1 MAKKKDQE
9 PKKPEAQS
17 QDQFDQE
24 MDELV
29 DVTMD
34 QIEKEEKSLQANLPA
49 PSQKQT
55 GVVKF
60 QKFQKGT
67 QLVEHHLFKLAVAKM
82 KKNISWKYRQ
92 PETVEIEHVHFY
104 HSVNDTTLQ
113 KNRFCSPVGG
123 HFHEIILDINEN
135 GDIVGAKCGPAVHYA
150 TKKVGGGNTVRRLE
164 RIKWERYDDRPQE
177 IAEEN
182 EFEVDQLTPIQ
193 NSVPLIVEADMHT
206 HELEYMGTEEFS
218 AHSKSEK
225 RKEETAK
232 VKGLMAGQP
241 LSTQPGKM
249 ADLTNQKDSAAMQA
263 ILKEGDG
270 KQAST

>member
-1 MAKKKDQE
+1 MSKRKDKD
-9 PKKPEAQS
+9 PKQPEQS
-17 QDQFDQE
+17 QEQFDQE
-24 MDELV
+24 MDGLV
-29 DVTMD
+29 DSTMLD
-34 QIEKEEKSLQANLPA
+34 IEKEDAAQKATAPA
-49 PSQKQT
+49 PKPT

-123 HFHEIILDINEN
+123 HFHEIILDLDAN
-135 GDIVGAKCGPAVHYA
+135 GEIVGAKCGPAVHYA

-164 RIKWERYDDRPQE
+164 RIKWERYDDRPHDMG
-177 IAEEN
+177 EEN

-263 ILKEGDG
+263 ILKEGEG
-270 KQAST
+270 SQASK